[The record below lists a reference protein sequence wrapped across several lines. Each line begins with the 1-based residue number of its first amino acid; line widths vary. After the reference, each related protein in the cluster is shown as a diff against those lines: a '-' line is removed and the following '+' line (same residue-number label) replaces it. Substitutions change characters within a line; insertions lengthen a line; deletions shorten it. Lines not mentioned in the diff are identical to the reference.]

1 MKHPASIIPVIG
13 TTKKERILASI
24 KSININLDSLDW
36 FSLLEASKGKRV
48 A

>member
-1 MKHPASIIPVIG
+1 MGNYTVSAV
-13 TTKKERILASI
+13 TKKERIKASMEAI
-24 KSININLDSLDW
+24 KINMDYVDW